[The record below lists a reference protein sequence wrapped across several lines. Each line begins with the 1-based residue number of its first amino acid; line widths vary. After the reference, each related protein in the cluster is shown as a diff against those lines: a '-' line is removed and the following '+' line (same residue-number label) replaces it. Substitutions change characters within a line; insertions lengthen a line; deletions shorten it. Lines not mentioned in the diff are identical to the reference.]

1 MESERDDHA
10 RRFDRLARAH
20 GADLYR
26 FALWLCGQEALARD
40 LVQETFLRAW
50 KSLGALRDDGAAR
63 SWLITI
69 LRREYARTFERKVPT
84 LVDIDSVTVPE
95 TREPEPDR
103 RTERDLL
110 RQAIAKLP
118 PRYREPLLLQ
128 VVIGL
133 SCAEIAQTLDISRS
147 AVMTRLFRAREKL
160 MARLQRDG
168 ITGNIDGSF

>member
-1 MESERDDHA
+1 MGTERDERA

-26 FALWLCGQEALARD
+26 FALWLCGREALARD

-50 KSLGALRDDGAAR
+50 KALEALRDDGAAR

-84 LVDIDSVTVPE
+84 LVDIDAVTVPE
-95 TREPEPDR
+95 TAEPGPDR
-103 RTERDLL
+103 RADRDLL
-110 RQAIAKLP
+110 RESIARLP
-118 PRYREPLLLQ
+118 QRSREPLLLQ

-133 SCAEIAQTLDISRS
+133 SCAEIARELDISQS

-160 MARLQRDG
+160 KTALQRDG